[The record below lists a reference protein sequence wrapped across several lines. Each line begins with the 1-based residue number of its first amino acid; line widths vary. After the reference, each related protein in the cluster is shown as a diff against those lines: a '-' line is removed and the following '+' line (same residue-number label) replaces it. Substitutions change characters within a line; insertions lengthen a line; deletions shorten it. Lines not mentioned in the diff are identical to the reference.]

1 MLLAPD
7 GTSPS
12 PNLRDLGATSKSVH
26 EYDGSFRNAHAT
38 FPLFWLAKESCV
50 DGFPSTL
57 LLEFDA
63 SSADGIESDPDFR
76 LSDASNR
83 NLFPVQTMRFQKN
96 AVETSDLTFS
106 SLFRPAD
113 SRDDIEAR
121 TSGTRWLACSWYPR
135 KFSNIVPNLFWSSAE
150 AEAEA
155 WI

>member
-50 DGFPSTL
+50 DGFPSTE

-76 LSDASNR
+76 LSDTSNR
-83 NLFPVQTMRFQKN
+83 KSFPCADN
-96 AVETSDLTFS
+96 AFS
-106 SLFRPAD
+106 
-113 SRDDIEAR
+113 EEC
-121 TSGTRWLACSWYPR
+121 G
-135 KFSNIVPNLFWSSAE
+135 
-150 AEAEA
+150 
-155 WI
+155 